1 MEIVT
6 ATAEHWTTIA
16 QIATLSWQTG
26 YAGILSDQ
34 QIDFMLNKA
43 YVEQDFEGAT
53 ALGNTFFLIKDEEKE
68 AGFITLLSQEDRLR
82 IEKLYLLPSV
92 QGKGLGKTLIDFAA
106 EHALNNGIDVLEL
119 NVNRGNKHAYAF
131 YIKQGFVVTET
142 VDIPY
147 FDYVLDDYVMQKR
160 LRK

>member
-1 MEIVT
+1 M
-6 ATAEHWTTIA
+6 ATAEQWATIA
-16 QIATLSWQTG
+16 QIAEQSWRTG

-43 YVEQDFEGAT
+43 YVEQDFEGAM
-53 ALGNTFFLIKDEEKE
+53 ALGNTFFLIKSEEME
-68 AGFITLLSQEDRLR
+68 AGFITLLLQNDKLR

-92 QGKGLGKTLIDFAA
+92 QGKGLGKALIDFAA
-106 EHALNNGIDVLEL
+106 EHALNSGIGVLEL

-131 YIKQGFVVTET
+131 YVKQGFVVTET

-160 LRK
+160 LHK